1 MTLQVEGLLAGY
13 GGSRV
18 LHGVDFAAPRGAVT
32 TIVGRNGM
40 GKTTTLRA
48 IMGIVPPAGG
58 RVALDGAAI
67 SGRPVH
73 AIARAGIAYVP
84 EGRQIFPKLTVQENL
99 RVGQRRPSALWPQE
113 RLFALMPNLAERLSN
128 EGRTLSG
135 GEQQMLAIARA
146 LVTDPTVLL
155 LDEPSQGLAPMIV
168 RQVAAILGRLREEG
182 VAVVLVE
189 QNLALALAVAD
200 VVLIMVKGRIVHS
213 SSADAFRADEPA
225 LRARWL
231 TP

>member
-1 MTLQVEGLLAGY
+1 MTLAVAALEAGY
-13 GGSRV
+13 GGSKV
-18 LHGVDFAAPRGAVT
+18 LQGVAFAAPRGAVT

-48 IMGIVPPAGG
+48 IMGIVPPSAGT
-58 RVALDGAAI
+58 VTLDGAPIA
-67 SGRPVH
+67 GRPVH
-73 AIARAGIAYVP
+73 GIARAGVAYVP
-84 EGRQIFPKLTVQENL
+84 EGRQIFPKLTVAENL

-113 RLFALMPNLAERLSN
+113 RLFALMPNLAERLAN

-146 LVTDPTVLL
+146 LVTDPAVLL

-168 RQVAAILGRLREEG
+168 RQLAAILLRLRGEG
-182 VAVVLVE
+182 VAIVLVE
-189 QNLALALAVAD
+189 QNLGLALAVAD
-200 VVLIMVKGRIVHS
+200 AVLIMVKGRIVHS
-213 SSADAFRADEPA
+213 STADEFRADEAA
-225 LRARWL
+225 LRAQWL